1 MDYKYIEHLLDRY
14 FEAETSL
21 EEEQILRAF
30 FSQENIPAEME
41 QWRALFTSDNDIL
54 LGDDFDARIME
65 AIEEQPAVKAREVSL
80 TQRLMPLFKAVAVV
94 AIIITIGSALQAP
107 WDKSWNNPQDYAKFQ
122 QDLDSVA
129 AVSPVQAEN
138 IGDWSADSASI
149 MMLVM
154 FASAGSSYWVSN
166 ISRESFCVASK
177 GVTEDRSEA
186 KTSFMSASVNKRS
199 SFSLLP

>member
-14 FEAETSL
+14 FEAETTL
-21 EEEQILRAF
+21 EEEQILRAV

-41 QWRALFTSDNDIL
+41 QWRALFTNEADCL
-54 LGDDFDARIME
+54 LDDDFDARIME
-65 AIEEQPAVKAREVSL
+65 AIEEQPVVKAREVTL
-80 TQRLMPLFKAVAVV
+80 TRRLMPLFKAAAVV

-138 IGDWSADSASI
+138 VGDWATDSASI
-149 MMLVM
+149 MMDQPK
-154 FASAGSSYWVSN
+154 N
-166 ISRESFCVASK
+166 
-177 GVTEDRSEA
+177 
-186 KTSFMSASVNKRS
+186 
-199 SFSLLP
+199 

>member
-65 AIEEQPAVKAREVSL
+65 AIEEQPTVKAREVSL

-149 MMLVM
+149 MMEQ
-154 FASAGSSYWVSN
+154 SQN
-166 ISRESFCVASK
+166 
-177 GVTEDRSEA
+177 
-186 KTSFMSASVNKRS
+186 
-199 SFSLLP
+199 

>member
-14 FEAETSL
+14 FEAETTL

-138 IGDWSADSASI
+138 VGDWATDSASI
-149 MMLVM
+149 MMDQPK
-154 FASAGSSYWVSN
+154 N
-166 ISRESFCVASK
+166 
-177 GVTEDRSEA
+177 
-186 KTSFMSASVNKRS
+186 
-199 SFSLLP
+199 

>member
-80 TQRLMPLFKAVAVV
+80 TQRLMPLFKAAAVV

-122 QDLDSVA
+122 EDLDSVA

-138 IGDWSADSASI
+138 VGDWATDSASI
-149 MMLVM
+149 MMDQPK
-154 FASAGSSYWVSN
+154 N
-166 ISRESFCVASK
+166 
-177 GVTEDRSEA
+177 
-186 KTSFMSASVNKRS
+186 
-199 SFSLLP
+199 